1 MRKYQFTF
9 NEDKKVIGFY
19 HNDAAIN
26 INNNDGKRNKIGL
39 YILIGFL
46 FILFCGVLIILG
58 MYIHKYFYGE
68 KRKKKANELDDD
80 FTYETNENNNSD
92 NKNIKEKNERLMDE

>member
-1 MRKYQFTF
+1 
-9 NEDKKVIGFY
+9 
-19 HNDAAIN
+19 
-26 INNNDGKRNKIGL
+26 
-39 YILIGFL
+39 
-46 FILFCGVLIILG
+46 

-92 NKNIKEKNERLMDE
+92 TKINKEKNERLMDE